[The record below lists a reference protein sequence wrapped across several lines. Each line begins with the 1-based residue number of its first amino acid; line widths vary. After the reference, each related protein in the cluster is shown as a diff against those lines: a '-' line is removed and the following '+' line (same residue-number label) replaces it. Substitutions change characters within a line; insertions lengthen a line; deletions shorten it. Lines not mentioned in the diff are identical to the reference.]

1 MNQPLNESIIY
12 HAVYSLQMADA
23 PDGRPRSAAEIWR
36 LLVDPAF
43 QAVRDHVA
51 RCTSEHRLSPPQ
63 ARLLRELVEPISQR
77 ELAGRLG
84 YDPSNITALAD
95 ALEARGLVER
105 RTDPSDRRVRTL
117 VRTEEGERAAA
128 ALEERLLRPPESV
141 TALSPSEQHMLL
153 RLLRKVF
160 REPCH

>member
-1 MNQPLNESIIY
+1 M
-12 HAVYSLQMADA
+12 QMADA

-63 ARLLRELVEPISQR
+63 ARLLRELGEPISQR
-77 ELAGRLG
+77 EVAGRLG

-117 VRTEEGERAAA
+117 VRTAEGERAVAD
-128 ALEERLLRPPESV
+128 LEERLFRPPDFV
-141 TALSPSEQHMLL
+141 TALSPTEQHMLL

-160 REPCH
+160 HEPCH

>member
-1 MNQPLNESIIY
+1 
-12 HAVYSLQMADA
+12 MADA

-36 LLVDPAF
+36 LLLDPGF
-43 QAVRDHVA
+43 KAVRDHIA
-51 RCTSEHRLSPPQ
+51 HCISERRLSPPQ
-63 ARLLRELVEPISQR
+63 ALLLRELVEPMSQR
-77 ELAGRLG
+77 ELARRLG

-117 VRTEEGERAAA
+117 ARTEEGERATA
-128 ALEERLLRPPESV
+128 ALEEHLFHPPESI
-141 TALSPSEQHMLL
+141 TGLSPGEQHALL

-160 REPCH
+160 RDPCH

>member
-1 MNQPLNESIIY
+1 
-12 HAVYSLQMADA
+12 MADA
-23 PDGRPRSAAEIWR
+23 PDDRPRSAAEIWR

-43 QAVRDHVA
+43 QAVRNHVA

-63 ARLLRELVEPISQR
+63 ARLLREVAEPISQR

-117 VRTEEGERAAA
+117 VRTAEGERAAV
-128 ALEERLLRPPESV
+128 ALEEGLFRPPESV
-141 TALSPSEQHMLL
+141 TALSPSEQHTLL

-160 REPCH
+160 GEPCH